1 MTTRTFFQQ
10 TRQPQVQAAY
20 IQIMWSVLFVIGML
34 FFASM
39 PVVVMA
45 GELVDDNGRL
55 VQFDKPFKRIISL
68 YPAHTENLFSL
79 GLSAE
84 IIGVAKNDNFPP
96 AVNEKR
102 KFHYREDAEKF
113 IAAQP
118 DLVLVRP
125 MIMRSYPQLIE
136 QLEKAGV
143 TVISLQPTS
152 VEAMFSYWEKL
163 GRLTGREGQASLMV
177 DSFQKELSLLKQR
190 TAELPVVQRKKVYF
204 EAIHRKMK
212 TFMPTSLAIF
222 VLENAG
228 GINIASDA
236 KQVRSTN
243 IAYYGKERIL
253 AKGHEIDV
261 FLAQRGVMNRVDE
274 QLIKREPG
282 FMAIKAVQEGH
293 VYFVD
298 EQLVSRPTM
307 RLLEGISQVGFILYP
322 ELFKN

>member
-1 MTTRTFFQQ
+1 MTTKISFPKSRY
-10 TRQPQVQAAY
+10 RQSPPPLLTVLGRFALFSVALACLLSFNGWALAAE
-20 IQIMWSVLFVIGML
+20 F
-34 FFASM
+34 
-39 PVVVMA
+39 
-45 GELVDDNGRL
+45 VDDNGRAI
-55 VQFDKPFKRIISL
+55 QFDRPFNRIISL
-68 YPAHTENLFSL
+68 YPAHSENLFSL
-79 GLSAE
+79 GLSDE
-84 IIGVAKNDNFPP
+84 IVGVAKNDSFPP
-96 AVNEKR
+96 AAQAKR

-125 MIMRSYPQLIE
+125 MIMRSYPQLVD

-152 VEAMFSYWEKL
+152 VEAMFSYWHKL
-163 GRLTGREGQASLMV
+163 GQLTGREVQAARMVSRFKEELASLG
-177 DSFQKELSLLKQR
+177 QR
-190 TAELPVVQRKKVYF
+190 TTSLPPSQRKKVYF

-222 VLENAG
+222 VLESAG

-236 KQVRSTN
+236 SQVRSTN

-253 AKGHEIDV
+253 AKGRDIDV

-274 QLIKREPG
+274 ELIKQEPG
-282 FMAIKAVQEGH
+282 FMAIKAVQEGQ

-298 EQLVSRPTM
+298 EELVSRPTM
-307 RLLEGISQVGFILYP
+307 RLLEGISQVGSMLYP
-322 ELFKN
+322 ELF